1 MKVNIP
7 LMIQDPSTIISGKDI
22 VEGFIPEENFFLS
35 GPVTDRIAVLNFDE
49 NGGINVSAFFKAPS
63 PKRKLG
69 RYMDAPEKGKDI
81 RKSENIYS
89 DAFRSV
95 AAFSMVL
102 KTLYLFEG
110 TDEKKIDTL
119 GRKLTWAFD
128 SPQLFV
134 IPDAGKWA
142 NAFYC
147 RDSNSLHFFHFY
159 PNSDPKKKIYTGL
172 SRDIVAHETGHAVVD
187 GIAPDLFDSCSPQ
200 SLAIHEAM
208 ADLTAML
215 VAFQSNE
222 LREYVLKGTKGHIDK
237 PSMFSSMAEE
247 FGKELYRTRGCLRA
261 LHEFTSMNPEHGEAY
276 VGSFEP
282 HNLSRVLSNAL
293 YDVML
298 KIYQQVWD
306 EEAQK
311 PKYLK
316 YDDPKLSSSGA
327 SLWIA
332 AARFKRMIFRGL
344 DVLPPGDISF
354 ADYGRAI
361 MAVDTVA
368 YDTSDYRD
376 WIKDEFIRRS
386 IVKNEDALKT
396 DTHLDKSVGNDAWE
410 IYESDYSAYKFAE
423 NERELLY
430 IPKNVRFEVHPRHL
444 VHKKYENDVEKTECL
459 FKVSWSHVE
468 DNSAGSGLPPQ
479 RMIIVGT
486 TLVFDMETG
495 NVLLRL
501 SNAPPLEGDAV
512 TKGRISGIEYE
523 EQRDQRNRFINKLAD
538 EDVIKFG
545 KDAYGP
551 DGETPLLSAVRA
563 EGLKGVMRVW
573 GTGKTLHILEET
585 DLK

>member
-1 MKVNIP
+1 MKANIP
-7 LMIQDPSTIISGKDI
+7 LMIQDPSTIIGGKDI
-22 VEGFIPEENFFLS
+22 VEGFIPEEDFFLS

-49 NGGINVSAFFKAPS
+49 NGGIKVSAFFKAPS
-63 PKRKLG
+63 PRRKLG
-69 RYMDAPEKGKDI
+69 RYMDAPKRGKNI
-81 RKSENIYS
+81 RKSKNIYS

-134 IPDAGKWA
+134 IPDAGEWA

-159 PNSDPKKKIYTGL
+159 PSTDPNRKIYTGL
-172 SRDIVAHETGHAVVD
+172 SRDIVSHETGHAVVD
-187 GIAPDLFDSCSPQ
+187 GIASDLFDSCSPE

-222 LREYVLKGTKGHIDK
+222 LREDVLKETEGRLDK
-237 PSMFSSMAEE
+237 PSRFSSIAEE
-247 FGKELYRTRGCLRA
+247 FGKELYGARGCLRA
-261 LHEFTSMNPEHGEAY
+261 LHEFTSMNPDHEAY
-276 VGSFEP
+276 VGSLEP
-282 HNLSRVLSNAL
+282 HDLSRVLSNAL

-298 KIYQQVWD
+298 KIFQQVWD

-311 PKYLK
+311 PKYQK
-316 YDDPKLSSSGA
+316 YENPRFSSSGI
-327 SLWIA
+327 SLWTA
-332 AARFKRMIFRGL
+332 AARFKRMVFRGL

-354 ADYGRAI
+354 ADYGRAV
-361 MAVDTVA
+361 MAHDTVA

-376 WIKDEFIRRS
+376 WIRDEFLRRS
-386 IVKNEDALKT
+386 IVKNKDALKT
-396 DTHLDKSVGNDAWE
+396 DTHLDRSVGNEVWE
-410 IYESDYSAYKFAE
+410 IYENDYTAYRFAE
-423 NERELLY
+423 RERELLY
-430 IPKNVRFEVHPRHL
+430 IPKNVRFEVRPRHL
-444 VHKKYENDVEKTECL
+444 VNKKYENDVEKTECI
-459 FKVSWSHVE
+459 FKIAWSHVE
-468 DNSAGSGLPPQ
+468 ENPVGFGLPPQ

-501 SNAPPLEGDAV
+501 SNAPPPKGDTMIYA
-512 TKGRISGIEYE
+512 GRISHIEYE
-523 EQRDQRNRFINKLAD
+523 EQWDQRNSFIEKLV
-538 EDVIKFG
+538 EKDVIKFG
-545 KDAYGP
+545 RDAYGP
-551 DGETPLLSAVRA
+551 DGKTPLLSAVRA
-563 EGLKGVMRVW
+563 EGLRGVMRVR
-573 GTGKTLHILEET
+573 GTGKTLHILLET
-585 DLK
+585 D